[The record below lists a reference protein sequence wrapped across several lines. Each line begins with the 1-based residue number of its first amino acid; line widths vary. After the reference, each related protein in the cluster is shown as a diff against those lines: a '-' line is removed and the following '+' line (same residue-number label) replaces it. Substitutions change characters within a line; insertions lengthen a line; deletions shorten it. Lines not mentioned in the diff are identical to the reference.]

1 MAAPVTSRR
10 SLRVRPSGPLEGRV
24 RIGGA
29 KNSVLKLMAATVLAP
44 GRYTLSN
51 VPRISDVEWMGDVL
65 RAIGLEVELTA
76 QGQLI
81 VDSGED
87 ITPEA
92 PDELVERMR
101 ASTALIGPLL
111 ARCGEARVAMPGGDD
126 FGVRPIDFHLGG
138 LEALGATFE
147 LSHGTIVGHAERL
160 IGSRVVLEYPSVGAT
175 ESVLLAAVMAE
186 GRTVI
191 DNAAREPEIADLAAF
206 LNRMGGKVIGAGSP
220 TIEIE
225 GVKELHPADHEVIP
239 DRLEAATF
247 LAAVGAAGGEVV
259 IEGARQDHMGQ
270 LVRKFG
276 EMGLRISPD
285 TDGLWVMSKE
295 RPRPISVA
303 TLPYPGV
310 ATDYLPLLMPLLAIA
325 DGTSFATENL
335 FGGRFRYL
343 GELARMGARLDVDG
357 HHVVVEGVEWLSGA
371 SVRALDVR
379 AGAGMVVAGLR
390 AEGETIVR
398 NSEHIDRGYEDLAGR
413 LTSLGADVTAL
424 DDVSGLDDVPAE

>member
-1 MAAPVTSRR
+1 
-10 SLRVRPSGPLEGRV
+10 
-24 RIGGA
+24 
-29 KNSVLKLMAATVLAP
+29 MAATVLAP
-44 GRYTLSN
+44 GTYTLSN
-51 VPRISDVEWMGDVL
+51 VPHISDVEWMGDVL
-65 RAIGLEVELTA
+65 KAIGLDVELTDA
-76 QGQLI
+76 GQLI
-81 VDSGED
+81 VESGED

-147 LSHGTIVGHAERL
+147 LSHGTIVGHADRL

-175 ESVLLAAVMAE
+175 ESVLLAAVLAE
-186 GRTVI
+186 GKTVI

-259 IEGARQDHMGQ
+259 IEGARQDHMSQ

-379 AGAGMVVAGLR
+379 AGAGMVIAGLR

-398 NSEHIDRGYEDLAGR
+398 DSEHIDRGYHDLAGR
-413 LTSLGADVTAL
+413 LTSLGADVVVI
-424 DDVSGLDDVPAE
+424 DVE

>member
-1 MAAPVTSRR
+1 
-10 SLRVRPSGPLEGRV
+10 
-24 RIGGA
+24 
-29 KNSVLKLMAATVLAP
+29 MAATVLAP
-44 GRYTLSN
+44 GTYTLSN

-65 RAIGLEVELTA
+65 RAIGLDVELTD
-76 QGQLI
+76 GGRLI
-81 VDSGED
+81 VESGDD

-92 PDELVERMR
+92 PDDLVERMR

-147 LSHGTIVGHAERL
+147 LSHGTIVGHADRL

-175 ESVLLAAVMAE
+175 ESVLLAAVLAE
-186 GRTVI
+186 GKTII

-206 LNRMGGKVIGAGSP
+206 LNRMGAKVIGAGSP

-225 GVKELHPADHEVIP
+225 GVAELHPADHEVIP

-259 IEGARQDHMGQ
+259 VEGARHDHMSQ

-285 TDGLWVMSKE
+285 SDGLWVMSKE

-357 HHVVVEGVEWLSGA
+357 HHVVVDGVEWLSGA

-379 AGAGMVVAGLR
+379 AGAGMVIAGLR
-390 AEGETIVR
+390 AEGETTVR
-398 NSEHIDRGYEDLAGR
+398 DSEHIDRGYENLAGR
-413 LTSLGADVTAL
+413 LSSLGADVTVVNH
-424 DDVSGLDDVPAE
+424 DVSPED

>member
-1 MAAPVTSRR
+1 
-10 SLRVRPSGPLEGRV
+10 
-24 RIGGA
+24 
-29 KNSVLKLMAATVLAP
+29 
-44 GRYTLSN
+44 
-51 VPRISDVEWMGDVL
+51 
-65 RAIGLEVELTA
+65 
-76 QGQLI
+76 
-81 VDSGED
+81 
-87 ITPEA
+87 
-92 PDELVERMR
+92 
-101 ASTALIGPLL
+101 
-111 ARCGEARVAMPGGDD
+111 
-126 FGVRPIDFHLGG
+126 
-138 LEALGATFE
+138 
-147 LSHGTIVGHAERL
+147 
-160 IGSRVVLEYPSVGAT
+160 
-175 ESVLLAAVMAE
+175 
-186 GRTVI
+186 
-191 DNAAREPEIADLAAF
+191 
-206 LNRMGGKVIGAGSP
+206 MGGKVIGAGSP

-225 GVKELHPADHEVIP
+225 GVAELHPADHEVIP

-259 IEGARQDHMGQ
+259 VEGARHDHMSQ

-285 TDGLWVMSKE
+285 AEGLWVMCKE
-295 RPRPISVA
+295 RPHPISVA

-379 AGAGMVVAGLR
+379 AGAGMVIAGLR

-398 NSEHIDRGYEDLAGR
+398 ESEHIDRGYQDLAGR
-413 LTSLGADVTAL
+413 LSSLGADVTAL
-424 DDVSGLDDVPAE
+424 D